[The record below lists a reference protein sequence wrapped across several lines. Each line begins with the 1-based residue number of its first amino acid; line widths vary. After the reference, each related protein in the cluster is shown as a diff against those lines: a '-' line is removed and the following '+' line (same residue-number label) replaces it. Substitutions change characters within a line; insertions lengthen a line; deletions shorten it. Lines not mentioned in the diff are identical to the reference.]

1 MGKEKNLG
9 KARKELVDQ
18 YDQEAG
24 HLGISRNE
32 YVRKCTEIGR
42 LVFRTSGEVDM
53 ERLRNFTE
61 SEESVST
68 DSDLETV
75 DGDLTTAILN
85 NLSTDKNRSLS
96 SEEIRQAVFGTKSEQ
111 EDQIEEALTEL
122 REAGRITVL
131 VGEEYIKKEENNE

>member
-1 MGKEKNLG
+1 MGEEKNLG

-68 DSDLETV
+68 DSDLETA
-75 DGDLTTAILN
+75 DGNLTAAILK
-85 NLSTDKNRSLS
+85 NLPADENRSLS
-96 SEEIRQAVFGTKSEQ
+96 PEEIRQAVFGTKSEQ
-111 EDQIEEALTEL
+111 KKQIMKTLTDL
-122 REAGRITVL
+122 RKADRITPL
-131 VGEEYIKKEENNE
+131 VGDEYIKQVEDNE

>member
-1 MGKEKNLG
+1 MGENVG
-9 KARKELVDQ
+9 MGSMRKELAKQ
-18 YDQEAG
+18 YDQEAAN
-24 HLGISRNE
+24 LGISRSE
-32 YVRKCTEIGR
+32 YFRKCAEIGR
-42 LVFRTSGEVDM
+42 LAFRTSGEVDIGQ
-53 ERLRNFTE
+53 LRKLTE
-61 SEESVST
+61 NGESVST

-75 DGDLTTAILN
+75 DGDLTTAILK